1 MTFTRSILL
10 AMGLAIGTAALA
22 HTDEYLDTQKAP
34 NGGQQRMAGMYHFEL
49 VVAKDAKDTQPS
61 PVVVHVTDHAGAALA
76 TAGATGTATILS
88 GKTKTTVTLSPEG
101 NNRLKGTGLYTA
113 SPDMKVV
120 LSITLAGKAPEQAR
134 FTPLAAA
141 KPATPAASGAPAADD
156 HSNHKH

>member
-22 HTDEYLDTQKAP
+22 HTDEYLDTQKTP

-88 GKTKTTVTLSPEG
+88 GKTKTTVTLSPDG
-101 NNRLKGTGLYTA
+101 SNRLKGTGQYLA

-134 FTPLAAA
+134 FTPLAPA
-141 KPATPAASGAPAADD
+141 KPATPVAPGAPAADD